1 MIDFL
6 PLVRMSRLATRLPE
20 AFLEES
26 DEDASYELFWE
37 QTDELQSLLGTQ
49 RSEEPAGEYVNACGE
64 DRGNE

>member
-1 MIDFL
+1 M
-6 PLVRMSRLATRLPE
+6 PE

>member
-1 MIDFL
+1 MEPSPYWIWN
-6 PLVRMSRLATRLPE
+6 LPE